1 VIKTPA
7 PKTAIALLLVGG
19 MLIASLLDKSD
30 EIESTTNEPQSAQSP
45 LFQIH
50 RLQGELTLSGHT
62 SSQKHEDTLLQIA
75 KSFDSNN
82 HVLSDFEPLGI
93 VPAHWAATTG
103 EALKLLQHTS
113 SGGATL
119 SMDTL
124 QIRAVVIDAAHWRHR
139 FDAFLET
146 VSHGIT
152 VTLDTIL
159 VDPAISIPSIC
170 ERAFR
175 SFEHGRINF
184 EESSAEFRSSA
195 YPRMDRL
202 IALALACEDA
212 EIFITGH
219 TDASGNEFWNQQL
232 SVRRARAVG
241 DYMANGGIER
251 DRLRIAGVGSAEP
264 VADDSTRYGRSLNR
278 RIEVSLSN
286 RY

>member
-1 VIKTPA
+1 MIKTPA
-7 PKTAIALLLVGG
+7 TRAAIVLLLVGG

-30 EIESTTNEPQSAQSP
+30 EIESTTNEPQYPQSP

-75 KSFDSNN
+75 ESSYSNN
-82 HVLSDFEPLGI
+82 HVLTDFEPLGI
-93 VPAHWAATTG
+93 VPAYWAETTG
-103 EALKLLQHTS
+103 EALELLQHTS
-113 SGGATL
+113 SGEATL
-119 SMDTL
+119 SMDKL
-124 QIRAVVIDAAHWRHR
+124 QIRAVVIDEAQWRDR

-146 VSHGIT
+146 LPHEIT

-159 VDPAISIPSIC
+159 VDPAISIASIC

-202 IALALACEDA
+202 IALALACEDS

-219 TDASGNEFWNQQL
+219 TDASGNESWNQQL
-232 SVRRARAVG
+232 SVRRASAVS

-251 DRLRIAGVGSAEP
+251 DRLRISGVGSAEP

-278 RIEVSLSN
+278 RIEISLSN
-286 RY
+286 SY